1 MCINNM
7 EDVKVSTKRTIRNDI
22 ILIVSLLLIA
32 SIGILYLF
40 VFRDKG
46 DTVKITVNGEN
57 YGTYSLNQ
65 DQVIDI
71 CQGENNETQN
81 RVIISKGKASMEYA
95 TCPDGICVDHA
106 PIYRDGESIVCL
118 PQKVVV
124 TVITDKTDGP
134 DIIT

>member
-1 MCINNM
+1 M
-7 EDVKVSTKRTIRNDI
+7 EDKQITTKRAIRNDI
-22 ILIVSLLLIA
+22 ILILCILLIA
-32 SIGILYLF
+32 SIGVLYLF

-46 DTVKITVNGEN
+46 DTVKITVNGQI

-65 DQVIDI
+65 DKVIEI
-71 CQGENNETQN
+71 CQGEDNKTIN
-81 RVIISKGKASMEYA
+81 RVIISDGKVRMEYA
-95 TCPDGICVDHA
+95 TCPDGICVDHS

-124 TVITDKTDGP
+124 TVITDNTSSP

>member
-71 CQGENNETQN
+71 CQGKNNEIQN
-81 RVIISKGKASMEYA
+81 RVIISQGKVSMEYA

-106 PIYRDGESIVCL
+106 SIYRDGESIVCL